1 MTTMNDGPTS
11 GQVTDPSI
19 PTPKSD
25 VSDLIAVLEKNT
37 KAIVR
42 IGAVLTK
49 FGERLDALEARDDE
63 APVTEEHPASQLGR
77 LALRA
82 DGAVMLEV
90 TSDLTEEDIA
100 DREVAR
106 FVKLTEAEACD
117 VIDRADVGF
126 SDAAARAAWQ
136 VARARKGA
144 SS

>member
-1 MTTMNDGPTS
+1 
-11 GQVTDPSI
+11 
-19 PTPKSD
+19 
-25 VSDLIAVLEKNT
+25 LIAVLEKNT

-49 FGERLDALEARDDE
+49 FGERLDALEGKSEEE
-63 APVTEEHPASQLGR
+63 APITEEHPASQLGR